1 MDNGELREVQ
11 ARETERT
18 VRRGAE
24 GKLWGPE
31 KDWEQEK

>member
-11 ARETERT
+11 AQETERAM
-18 VRRGAE
+18 RREAE

-31 KDWEQEK
+31 KDGEEEK